1 MSSRKEECSRS
12 SDGKDAD
19 TKYATEERTSRVGDN
34 RIERLF
40 IKAHKQQ
47 EIRVSWWPDGRMAN
61 RPLDVTE
68 ADFITLIAQGMADGV
83 LSGQFL
89 SKLILATA
97 AATASS

>member
-1 MSSRKEECSRS
+1 MAKMR
-12 SDGKDAD
+12 D
-19 TKYATEERTSRVGDN
+19 TKYATEQRTSKIGDS

-40 IKAHKQQ
+40 IKEHKQV

-68 ADFITLIAQGMADGV
+68 VDFIKLIAQGIADGV

-89 SKLILATA
+89 PKLIATTATA
-97 AATASS
+97 KASPL

>member
-1 MSSRKEECSRS
+1 MAKLR
-12 SDGKDAD
+12 D
-19 TKYATEERTSRVGDN
+19 TDYATERRTSRVGDN

-40 IKAHKQQ
+40 ITAHRQE

-68 ADFITLIAQGMADGV
+68 ADFVTLLAQGIADGV

-89 SKLILATA
+89 PQLIVA
-97 AATASS
+97 AAAAKAST

>member
-1 MSSRKEECSRS
+1 MPRMR
-12 SDGKDAD
+12 D
-19 TKYATEERTSRVGDN
+19 TKYATEQCTTKVGDN

-40 IKAHKQQ
+40 IKAHKQV

-68 ADFITLIAQGMADGV
+68 PDFIILLAQAVADGV

-89 SKLILATA
+89 PKLIAATA
-97 AATASS
+97 AARPLHS

>member
-1 MSSRKEECSRS
+1 MR
-12 SDGKDAD
+12 D
-19 TKYATEERTSRVGDN
+19 TKYATERRTSRVGDN

-40 IKAHKQQ
+40 IKAQKQE

-68 ADFITLIAQGMADGV
+68 RDFIKLIAQGIADGV

-89 SKLILATA
+89 SRLIVASA
-97 AATASS
+97 AATVSSR

>member
-1 MSSRKEECSRS
+1 MAKMR
-12 SDGKDAD
+12 D
-19 TKYATEERTSRVGDN
+19 TKYATEQRTSKIGDN

-40 IKAHKQQ
+40 IKEHKQV

-68 ADFITLIAQGMADGV
+68 ADFVTLIAQGIADGV

-89 SKLILATA
+89 PKLIVATA
-97 AATASS
+97 AAAASPQ